1 MVFHLVLLKP
11 RADLSRDARLALV
24 SAFERAIREIP
35 TVRRSR
41 VGQRVVHGA
50 GYEMTAPDAAD
61 FCVTIEFDDVAGL
74 KAYLAHPAH
83 AELGRRFGD
92 ALSAALVYDFEER
105 DLAAIAREASG
116 GATP

>member
-11 RADLSRDARLALV
+11 RPDLSRASRLALV
-24 SAFERAIREIP
+24 AAFERAVMEIP
-35 TVRRSR
+35 TVRGTR
-41 VGQRVVHGA
+41 VGRRIKHGA
-50 GYEMTAPDAAD
+50 GYEATAPDAAD

-74 KAYLAHPAH
+74 QAYLAHPAH

-92 ALSAALVYDFEER
+92 SLSAALVYDFEER

-116 GATP
+116 GGSS